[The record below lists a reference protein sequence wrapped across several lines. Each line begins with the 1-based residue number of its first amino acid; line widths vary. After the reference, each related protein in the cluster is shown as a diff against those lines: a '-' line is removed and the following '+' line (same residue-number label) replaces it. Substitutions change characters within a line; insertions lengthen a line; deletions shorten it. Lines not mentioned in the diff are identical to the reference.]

1 MKSAPTLTN
10 RRLKPPPP
18 RLLRLPLSRSVT
30 PRWSPSAS
38 QPQDTDTTATDT
50 TTARRLPR
58 RPATMSPLLPPPS
71 PQLRLPTLS
80 QSRLVSTSQSPSQE
94 SAVRISLRRSASPS
108 LLPLLARL
116 LSSPS
121 PSRFAR
127 RSTTDTLRTLTM
139 LSQSLMPQLSQSP
152 MPLLLMPDKM
162 VILDDICNAKV

>member
-10 RRLKPPPP
+10 RRQKLPLP

-58 RPATMSPLLPPPS
+58 RLATMSPLLPPPS

-80 QSRLVSTSQSPSQE
+80 QSRPVSTSQSLSQE
-94 SAVRISLRRSASPS
+94 SAVMTSL
-108 LLPLLARL
+108 
-116 LSSPS
+116 S
-121 PSRFAR
+121 PSRSAR
-127 RSTTDTLRTLTM
+127 RSTTDMLRTLMM
-139 LSQSLMPQLSQSP
+139 LSQSLMPLLSQSP

-162 VILDDICNAKV
+162 VI